1 MVLDRFGVVID
12 WVRKKRQT
20 NSWETIGRMLH
31 NDDFVE
37 EMSGGEW
44 PEDTREHID
53 EILEHSRRLEI
64 EEQYFDLFTDHCRS
78 SDISSNDVLKDL
90 GDRGFQNFLESCRSK
105 GVPDTKYVV
114 DSALGYLSIIHR
126 TFSDDKVSEGLV
138 YSKNPDNQNL
148 ALFGTISMAADIGW
162 NVFIVLTDPSE
173 ESVSSF
179 ISRFSS
185 NLNTNNGTYSWQIVD
200 LSQATG
206 TLIDVFVDS
215 KNDRRYLITLPKKR
229 DRLDVLS
236 RWFDS
241 KEDKASSMRIF
252 AIDEASIPL
261 INNPEK
267 ILSILSKDRALIE
280 KTLLNDLLE
289 SRGCYRSYLKFVPN
303 VPFELDKACDF
314 KGIMYYDFIEQFNI
328 LGYPLDKED
337 ESRFRNV
344 EDFQRII
351 ERYRE
356 ESVSES
362 DKGRRFE
369 ELIRR
374 YLLTDPTYTSQFQW
388 VCLWNDFFARDQL
401 GKHDTG
407 IDLVAKTKSEKYWA
421 IQCKCYAEDYYVTKA
436 DMDTFISTSG
446 RTFIDETGEKC
457 GFSYRLVVASTDRF
471 NSNARSVLE
480 GQTVPALIL
489 GLHQLANAPVIW
501 SELDSGN
508 MGQGARS
515 RKYQLQK
522 HQQAALE
529 CAIKHYAENDRGKMI
544 MACGTGKTFTSLKI
558 TEYLLCDKLCN
569 DEKCTVLFLAPSI
582 SLVGQTLREWMGQ
595 VSMSVNP
602 ICVCSDVSVGRNKV
616 QLDMSEHVEDLGV
629 PSTTDPGAIV
639 LQSMMDGHTF
649 IFSTYQ
655 SIDAIIEAQ
664 KKGLPE
670 FDVVVCDEAH
680 RTTGACS
687 SEDKKSDFNK
697 IHSDKDVKARKR
709 LYMTAT
715 PRIYGEKAT
724 KSAEAGSIVLYSMDD
739 ESIYGKEFYRISFG
753 EAVEQ
758 DLLTDYKVMIL
769 TLKESEVPG
778 SLPNMSPSKKEID
791 ADMDTLIWG
800 CLNAL
805 AKNVAYDETL
815 KQTDPENMKSAVVFC
830 RTINRSK
837 EIAERFNQIAA
848 IPESPIRL
856 EVQHIDGSM
865 NSMERDRKLTW
876 LKMGDEDTCH
886 ALSNVRC
893 LCEGVDVPALDAVM
907 FMDSKGSLVDVVQS
921 VGRVMRRAPGK
932 KYGYIIIPVLIPGD
946 GDAEEALNSNERYKV
961 VWDVLRALR
970 SHDERLDAEIN
981 TFQMRKSNAGQHIH
995 IARILPPQAFPS
1007 ERGDDE
1013 YVPYL
1018 TGQYHLDDFN
1028 GKLLARL
1035 VLKVGDREYIE
1046 NWAKDVAKVMPA
1058 LMEKLKII
1066 CTGETYDD
1074 EFCNPDFNEYHK
1086 ALKFCVNENVSEE
1099 DAIKMLAQ
1107 QIVTKP
1113 IFEKLFGDQGFV
1125 KDNSVSK
1132 TIDNML
1138 DKINADNS
1146 LAEIDQQLEDFY
1158 RGVERTMSL
1167 VDTADGKQKVI
1178 TALYEKFFKNAFP
1191 KDQAINGVVYTPIE
1205 IVNFIL
1211 RSAADILKQEFDR
1224 DINDEGVNILDPFTG
1239 TGTFIAQL
1247 MESGLITSENL
1258 ERKYTKELYANEIT
1272 LLAYYIAAVNIENT
1286 YTRITGIDGYLPFE
1300 NILLTDTFNIEE
1312 ICRRYGTGSQ
1322 MTLDTEDGYFSKN
1335 RAIIRREASKPIT
1348 LIVGNPPY
1356 GGRQKSTN
1364 DDAKKRKYKDGID
1377 SRIEYTYLNKTFFDE
1392 KTNNV
1397 NSVYDNYV
1405 RAFRWAT
1412 DRLGDNDGIIAFVTP
1427 NGWMTG
1433 SAFEGFRK
1441 VIEREFSKI
1450 YVFNLR
1456 GDQNSGNWKKEG
1468 EKIFGEG
1475 SKIGIA
1481 ITLLVKRKGFSGKA
1495 EIQYVQTDDYMKRQ
1509 EKFDMLNKSVSF
1521 GRMSDRWNLESI
1533 EPRLNGD
1540 WLVERNEIFDTL
1552 IPLAG
1557 DTSKKFEKHC
1567 EDTVFVG
1574 SSIGCN
1580 TARFAW
1586 CYNYSK
1592 DAVQRNMQRMSDE
1605 YNRQVI
1611 TGVKEIDKQ
1620 KISWTDGLNT
1630 SFVKRKKL
1638 IWDKS
1643 SVCIAC
1649 YRPFTHMWLSSDP
1662 QFIERTY
1669 QMPRLFPY
1677 NKSNLLICV
1686 NGLGGKKEFSCMMTG
1701 EITDIQLMANG
1712 QCFPLYW
1719 YNVKDTMSDS
1729 KQSKLMEF
1737 EHFEPI
1743 RHDGISQ
1750 FIRDEAQ
1757 NKYGVDVSSG
1767 DLFFYVY
1774 GYLHSPEYRSM
1785 FSDNLKLSLPKI
1797 GLVNSYDDFMAFS
1810 EAGRKLSDLH
1820 TKYEDVE
1827 PYYGVRING
1836 DAPIEDILGKTNIHH
1851 VTKMK
1856 LVPDKHRLIYNEY
1869 ITIDDIP
1876 NEAFE
1881 YVVNGRSALEWI
1893 VDRYQITTDKESGI
1907 VNDPNEYAGS
1917 TYILKLVLSVINV
1930 SVKTMEIVKNL
1941 PSIGLDKDMGES

>member
-37 EMSGGEW
+37 EMSGSEW

-64 EEQYFDLFTDHCRS
+64 EEQYFDRFTDRCRS

-185 NLNTNNGTYSWQIVD
+185 NLSTNNGTYSWQIVD

-241 KEDKASSMRIF
+241 KKDKASSMRIF

-267 ILSILSKDRALIE
+267 ILSILSKDRVLIE

-328 LGYPLDKED
+328 LGYPPDKED
-337 ESRFRNV
+337 ESRFRNA

-401 GKHDTG
+401 GKQDTG
-407 IDLVAKTKSEKYWA
+407 IDLVAKTKSGKYWA

-515 RKYQLQK
+515 SKYQLQK

-697 IHSDKDVKARKR
+697 IHSNKDVKARKR

-778 SLPNMSPSKKEID
+778 SLPNISPSKKEID

-837 EIAERFNQIAA
+837 DIAERFNQIAA

-876 LKMGDEDTCH
+876 LKMGDEDICH

-932 KYGYIIIPVLIPGD
+932 KYGYIIIPVLIPSD

-1013 YVPYL
+1013 YAPYL

-1247 MESGLITSENL
+1247 MESGLITPENL
-1258 ERKYTKELYANEIT
+1258 ERKYTKEMYANEIT

-1286 YTRITGIDGYLPFE
+1286 YTRITGIEGYLPFE

-1335 RAIIRREASKPIT
+1335 RAIIRREASKSIT

-1356 GGRQKSTN
+1356 GARQKKSN
-1364 DDAKKRKYKDGID
+1364 DDAKKRSYLSGID
-1377 SRIEYTYLNKTFFDE
+1377 QRIKDTYLDSINFSTKVTL
-1392 KTNNV
+1392 K
-1397 NSVYDNYV
+1397 NSVMDNYI

-1441 VIEREFSKI
+1441 VIETEFSKI

-1521 GRMSDRWNLESI
+1521 GRMTDRWNLESI
-1533 EPRLNGD
+1533 EPKPNGD
-1540 WLVERNEIFDTL
+1540 WLVERNEIFDML
-1552 IPLAG
+1552 YPLAG
-1557 DTSKKFEKHC
+1557 DVNKKFEKHR
-1567 EDTVFVG
+1567 EDTLFTG
-1574 SSIGCN
+1574 YSLGTS
-1580 TARFAW
+1580 TARDVW
-1586 CYNYSK
+1586 DYNCSGAILESNIKSMINFYNDHLGK
-1592 DAVQRNMQRMSDE
+1592 DLAYDKTQIGWSTNLIDSFKKGIRLE
-1605 YNRQVI
+1605 YVEESIRQA
-1611 TGVKEIDKQ
+1611 
-1620 KISWTDGLNT
+1620 
-1630 SFVKRKKL
+1630 F
-1638 IWDKS
+1638 
-1643 SVCIAC
+1643 
-1649 YRPFTHMWLSSDP
+1649 YRPFYKQLYYSGSRLTERPGHMSRIYP
-1662 QFIERTY
+1662 NGCT
-1669 QMPRLFPY
+1669 
-1677 NKSNLLICV
+1677 NLTICV
-1686 NGLGGKKEFSCMMTG
+1686 SGIGVKKDFSCVMTDCISSYDMLG
-1701 EITDIQLMANG
+1701 HT

-1719 YNVKDTMSDS
+1719 YDVKELSSDS
-1729 KQSKLMEF
+1729 KQSKLID
-1737 EHFEPI
+1737 FEPA

-1750 FIRDEAQ
+1750 FARDEAKK
-1757 NKYGVDVSSG
+1757 KYGIDVSSE
-1767 DLFFYVY
+1767 DLFFYIY

-1785 FSDNLKLSLPKI
+1785 FSDDFKLSLPKI
-1797 GLVNSYDDFMAFS
+1797 SFVDSYDDFKAIS
-1810 EAGRKLSDLH
+1810 ESGRKLSDLH
-1820 TKYEDVE
+1820 TKYEDIE
-1827 PYYGVRING
+1827 PYHDVRING
-1836 DAPIEDILGKTNIHH
+1836 SAPVEDILGKMSLHR

-1856 LVPDKHRLIYNEY
+1856 LVPEKHRLVYNEY
-1869 ITIDDIP
+1869 VTIDGIP
-1876 NEAFE
+1876 DEAFE
-1881 YVVNGRSALEWI
+1881 YIVNGRSALGWI
-1893 VDRYQITTDKESGI
+1893 VDRYQITVDKESGI

-1941 PSIGLDKDMGES
+1941 PHISFKEDNDGRFTE